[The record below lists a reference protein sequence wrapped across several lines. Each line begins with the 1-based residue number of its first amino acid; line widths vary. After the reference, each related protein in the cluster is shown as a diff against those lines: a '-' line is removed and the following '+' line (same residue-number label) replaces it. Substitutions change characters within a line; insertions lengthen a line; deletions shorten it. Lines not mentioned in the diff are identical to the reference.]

1 MDMLDKTI
9 VNRSAV
15 DRLNEEFKKAINDYD
30 IAQQAF
36 EYATSEEEIELA
48 TQRLINSKDKVSLI
62 NKEMKLLLKNAVIV
76 DDSKPAKKNLVQKIA
91 NLFV

>member
-1 MDMLDKTI
+1 MEVLEKRI
-9 VNRSAV
+9 VKKSEV
-15 DRLNEEFKKAINDYD
+15 DRLTEEFKKAINDYD

-48 TQRLINSKDKVSLI
+48 TQRLMNSKDKVSLI

-76 DDSKPAKKNLVQKIA
+76 DDSKPAKRNLVQKIA

>member
-36 EYATSEEEIELA
+36 
-48 TQRLINSKDKVSLI
+48 
-62 NKEMKLLLKNAVIV
+62 
-76 DDSKPAKKNLVQKIA
+76 
-91 NLFV
+91 

>member
-48 TQRLINSKDKVSLI
+48 TQRLMNSKDKVSLI

-76 DDSKPAKKNLVQKIA
+76 DDSKPAKRNLVQKIA

>member
-1 MDMLDKTI
+1 MDMLDKRI
-9 VNRSAV
+9 VKKSAV

-48 TQRLINSKDKVSLI
+48 TQRLMNSKDKVSLI

-76 DDSKPAKKNLVQKIA
+76 DDSKPAKRNLVQKIA

>member
-1 MDMLDKTI
+1 M
-9 VNRSAV
+9 
-15 DRLNEEFKKAINDYD
+15 
-30 IAQQAF
+30 
-36 EYATSEEEIELA
+36 
-48 TQRLINSKDKVSLI
+48 NSKDKVSLI

>member
-48 TQRLINSKDKVSLI
+48 TQRLMNSKDKVSLI

>member
-1 MDMLDKTI
+1 MLDKTI

-48 TQRLINSKDKVSLI
+48 TQRLMNSKDKVSLI

-76 DDSKPAKKNLVQKIA
+76 DDSKPAKRNLVQKIA